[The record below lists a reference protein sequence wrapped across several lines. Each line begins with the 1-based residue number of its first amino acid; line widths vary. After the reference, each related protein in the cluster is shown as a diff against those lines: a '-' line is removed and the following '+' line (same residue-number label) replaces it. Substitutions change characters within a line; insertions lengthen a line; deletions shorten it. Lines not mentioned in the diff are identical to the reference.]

1 MLSNRVKPV
10 TINSTAHI
18 LENVSARHLQN
29 RTMKRAVR
37 GLCPLIKIFL
47 LKMRRHEKSWILTD
61 KPEKSETE
69 NQTAKKGTR
78 NIQGKHLTIK
88 L

>member
-61 KPEKSETE
+61 KPERVKLKIKWPKRVHEIFRE
-69 NQTAKKGTR
+69 NT
-78 NIQGKHLTIK
+78 
-88 L
+88 